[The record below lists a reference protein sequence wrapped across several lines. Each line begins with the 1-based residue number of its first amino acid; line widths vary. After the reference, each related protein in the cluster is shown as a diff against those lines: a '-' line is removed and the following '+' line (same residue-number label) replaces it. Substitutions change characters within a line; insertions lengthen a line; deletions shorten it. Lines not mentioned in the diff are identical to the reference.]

1 MRQQDSS
8 WEGINIDLTA
18 ADSTVQIVRS
28 DLSLASTSRM
38 SKTRARWWPCQ
49 ATWQATVRSS
59 DRRPA
64 TVGITEPRMPW
75 RCYAWVDWWL
85 YGRPAAGRH
94 CVGKQVF
101 VRDEELNFGTVA
113 MYIALIVSQWH
124 PGAFAG

>member
-49 ATWQATVRSS
+49 AMWQATVRSS

-64 TVGITEPRMPW
+64 TVGITEPHAMAMLCMGGLVVVRSTG
-75 RCYAWVDWWL
+75 
-85 YGRPAAGRH
+85 GRAAIALENKSSSGT
-94 CVGKQVF
+94 KS
-101 VRDEELNFGTVA
+101 LIFGTVA